1 MTEPLRPPLSRLWLP
16 DQDGGMALQLS
27 ASIEGREHAVLTV
40 LADARDE
47 SLWVAVQADGA
58 QVQIPLAVLRQLLEV
73 APVAGGCGR
82 RGAFGGLVRTP
93 GCGRVRGLRRSTVD
107 GRR

>member
-1 MTEPLRPPLSRLWLP
+1 
-16 DQDGGMALQLS
+16 MALQLS

-73 APVAGGCGR
+73 AADEVHSADWFSR
-82 RGAFGGLVRTP
+82 QDAAD
-93 GCGRVRGLRRSTVD
+93 SED
-107 GRR
+107 

>member
-47 SLWVAVQADGA
+47 SLWVAVQADGV

-73 APVAGGCGR
+73 AADEVHSADWFARQDAADPEG
-82 RGAFGGLVRTP
+82 
-93 GCGRVRGLRRSTVD
+93 
-107 GRR
+107 